1 MPARLRDVA
10 ANRGGTAGFPRP
22 RPQAWDGVV
31 LFAPEEFT
39 TMAFQEVDPKV
50 SFPRLEQEVR
60 EWWVA
65 QSIVKKALAHG
76 DRSRPFVFFEG
87 PPTAN
92 GRPGVHHIESRASKD
107 IILRYRRMR
116 GQHVVGARGGWDT
129 HGLPVE
135 LEVEKELGFSG
146 KPDIERYGIAAF
158 NEACRKSVWRYTDE
172 WERMTDRVAF
182 WVDLDDAYVTYHNSY
197 IESLWWILKILWDKD
212 LLFRDYKVTMHCPRC
227 GTSLSDHEVAQGFED
242 DVDDPSVWLR
252 FRVRPSGHALDGRL
266 AGAAFVAWTTTPW
279 TLPANVAL
287 AVNPQATYVLVERAL
302 EGAGATAASG
312 EPGRHDAERLVLAEA
327 LATAVLGEHGHE
339 VLARFQ
345 GADLVDL
352 RYENLFEGVP
362 GHGQQVDLGQAYRVI
377 ADDFVSLED
386 GTGIVHIAPA
396 YGDLEVGRKYG
407 LPTLFSVDLA
417 GKTLP
422 EFESLGFAGLFFK
435 DADPLITRNLRE
447 RGLLFRSGRVKHS
460 YPFCW
465 RCKTPLLYYAKPS
478 WYIRT
483 TARKDALL
491 ANNEQIQWVPEHIQR
506 GRFGNWLE
514 NNVDWALSRERY
526 WGTPLP
532 IWVCDACGHM
542 TVPGSVKEL
551 SDLAGRD
558 LSDLDLHRPY
568 VDEVTWACSKDG
580 PALESSEGCAGTQRR
595 IPDVADCWFDSGAMP
610 IAQWHYPFER
620 QDVFEVAGQAEFISE
635 AIDQTRGWFYTLHAL
650 STLLFD
656 RPAFRNVI
664 CLGHILDAKGQKMSK
679 SRGNVVEPADLLE
692 TYGADATRWYMYAS
706 NPPYQPR
713 RFSPDHVGEVL
724 RQFMLTLW
732 NTYSFFVTYAN
743 LDGWRPPAG
752 GDALAGVELELQ
764 PLDRWVLARLN
775 ALARDVTAM
784 LDGYDIHGPAKEI
797 ERFVDELS
805 NWYVRRSRR
814 RFWKSEQDADKQA
827 AFATLYTCLSTVAK
841 LCAPFM
847 PYLSEA
853 LYRNLVASQ
862 SASAPESVHVAAW
875 PEVDQS
881 LVDDEL
887 LAATALL
894 LDTVSLG
901 RSARRTAGLRIRQPL
916 AEVVVSA
923 TRDPRGAER
932 LRRFEEELRDEL
944 NVKRVRF
951 LDVGDGLVV
960 QRFKANLPVVGR
972 RYGKQVPA
980 LRKALEALSG
990 AEANAAAQAAR
1001 AGRPF
1006 SLAVDGQTFQV
1017 QPDEVLIE
1025 ASSPP
1030 GYTVAEG
1037 DGLLVALN
1045 TEVTPEL
1052 RREGQARDLVRYV
1065 QDARK
1070 SANLAITDRIEVTLQ
1085 APAGIDLDAIL
1096 QSYGDYVKAE
1106 TLADVITTGEA
1117 PANAHTADAELD
1129 GGTVRVAFVR
1139 GRPAVPA

>member
-1 MPARLRDVA
+1 
-10 ANRGGTAGFPRP
+10 
-22 RPQAWDGVV
+22 
-31 LFAPEEFT
+31 
-39 TMAFQEVDPKV
+39 MAFQEVDPKV
-50 SFPRLEQEVR
+50 SFPRLEQDVR

-76 DRSRPFVFFEG
+76 DRERPFVFFEG

-116 GQHVVGARGGWDT
+116 GQYVIGARGGWDT

-182 WVDLDDAYVTYHNSY
+182 WVDLEDAYVTYHNSY
-197 IESLWWILKILWDKD
+197 IESLWWILKTLWDKD

-227 GTSLSDHEVAQGFED
+227 GTSLSDHEVSLGFED

-252 FRVRPSGHALDGRL
+252 FNVRPSGHALDEQL
-266 AGAAFVAWTTTPW
+266 DGAAFIAWTTTPW

-287 AVNPQATYVLVERAL
+287 AVNPSAAYVLVQRTA
-302 EGAGATAASG
+302 EGTGATATG
-312 EPGRHDAERLVLAEA
+312 HDGQHETERLLLAEA
-327 LATAVLGEHGHE
+327 LAPVVLGEHGHE
-339 VLARFQ
+339 VLGHFQ
-345 GADLVDL
+345 GSDLVGL
-352 RYENLFEGVP
+352 RYERLFDGVP
-362 GHGQQVDLGQAYRVI
+362 AQGQQVDLDQAYRVI

-491 ANNEQIQWVPEHIQR
+491 ANNEQVQWVPQHIQH

-532 IWVCDACGHM
+532 IWVCDACGDT
-542 TVPGSVKEL
+542 TVAGSVKEM
-551 SDLAGRD
+551 SDRAGRD
-558 LSDLDLHRPY
+558 LSELDLHRPY
-568 VDEVTWACSKDG
+568 VDDITWSCTK
-580 PALESSEGCAGTQRR
+580 EGCSGTQRR

-610 IAQWHYPFER
+610 IAQWHYPFEH
-620 QDVFEVAGQAEFISE
+620 QDIFQAAGKAEFISE

-656 RPAFRNVI
+656 RPAFSNVI
-664 CLGHILDAKGQKMSK
+664 CLGHILDTKGQKMSK

-732 NTYSFFVTYAN
+732 NTYSFFITYAN
-743 LDGWRPPAG
+743 LDRWQPPAG
-752 GDALAGVELELQ
+752 SDPLAGVELQ
-764 PLDRWVLARLN
+764 PIDRWVLARLN
-775 ALARDVTAM
+775 ALTRDVTSM

-797 ERFVDELS
+797 EKFVDELS
-805 NWYVRRSRR
+805 NWYVRRNRR
-814 RFWKSEQDADKQA
+814 RFWKSEVDADKQA
-827 AFATLYTCLSTVAK
+827 AFATLYTCLTTVAR
-841 LCAPFM
+841 LVAPFM

-853 LYRNLVASQ
+853 IYRNLVASQ
-862 SASAPESVHVAAW
+862 DSSAAESVHVAAW
-875 PEVDQS
+875 PEVNQS

-894 LDTVSLG
+894 LETVSLG
-901 RSARRTAGLRIRQPL
+901 RSARRTAGQRIRQPL

-923 TRDPRGAER
+923 PRDPKGAER
-932 LRRFEEELRDEL
+932 LRRFEDELRDEL
-944 NVKRVRF
+944 NVKQVRF
-951 LDVGDGLVV
+951 LDVGGGLVV
-960 QRFKANLPVVGR
+960 QRLKANLPVVGR

-980 LRKALEALSG
+980 LRQALEALVG
-990 AEANAAAQAAR
+990 PEANAAAGEVRAAR
-1001 AGRPF
+1001 PF
-1006 SLAVDGQTFQV
+1006 ELLVDGATIQV
-1017 QPDEVLIE
+1017 QPDEVLVE

-1030 GYTVAEG
+1030 GYTVAES

-1045 TEVTPEL
+1045 TEISAAL
-1052 RREGQARDLVRYV
+1052 RLEGQARDLVRYV

-1070 SANLAITDRIEVTLQ
+1070 AANLAITDRIDVTLQ
-1085 APAGIDLDAIL
+1085 PSAGLELESLLRAH
-1096 QSYGDYVKAE
+1096 GEYVKAE
-1106 TLADVITTGEA
+1106 TLSNSISVGH
-1117 PANAHTADAELD
+1117 PAAGAHTAGAELD
-1129 GGTVRVAFVR
+1129 GGSVVVGFSRSR
-1139 GRPAVPA
+1139 EAVHA